1 MAGKKQ
7 VKDKRRTG
15 LVTLTRAQV
24 KRLRTETMTQSL
36 ILMLACCM
44 DEWDF
49 TDEDIVR
56 FAERFRRYCD
66 AVDTH
71 LLSLQQV
78 AQILYEET
86 GVQVNVTKEI
96 QDVGTR

>member
-7 VKDKRRTG
+7 VKDQRRTG
-15 LVTLTRAQV
+15 LITLTRAQV

-49 TDEDIVR
+49 TDEDIVNFSKR
-56 FAERFRRYCD
+56 FHRYCD

-71 LLSLQQV
+71 LLTLQQV
-78 AQILYEET
+78 AQILCTET
-86 GVQVNVTKEI
+86 GVQVNVKKEI
-96 QDVGTR
+96 QDVE